1 MNYFYMNDFPLS
13 IAKGGKETQLRFV
26 VNVAKGVFDNVFNLQ
41 DEDAP
46 SPKKEDL
53 IHFFGDS
60 PLFYYTMKLLE
71 GSGVKPKYI
80 ISPNF
85 YRRKSILYKIL
96 KFLPKKIPNWYSER
110 KQMYELVDS
119 IVVNSKLEKHYLT
132 SIFGSQI
139 VNKISIIY
147 NTFDQRSMIKI
158 RETQNPNFKHPYYL
172 MVSHLNR
179 RKNIFNLLLASDK
192 IYQKHNLRLIIVG
205 CLRFF
210 DPKDQVNF
218 LEMVEER
225 EWVEYL
231 GSKDRNEVVNLMVN
245 SEFHILPS
253 FIESPGISNLEAISL
268 GKKIVVGDFPILHEY
283 FSKNTVFTGFK
294 AKQIERSVDEILS
307 IEFEP
312 VDLSFCSSKTIATQ
326 YKNLLLNE

>member
-1 MNYFYMNDFPLS
+1 MNDFPLS

-26 VNVAKGVFDNVFNLQ
+26 SSVAKGIYDNVFNLQ
-41 DEDAP
+41 DENAP
-46 SPKKEDL
+46 SPKKEDT

-60 PLFYYTMKLLE
+60 PIFYYTIKLLE
-71 GSGVKPKYI
+71 GSGVKAKYV

-85 YRRKSILYKIL
+85 YRQRSSFYKIL
-96 KFLPKKIPNWYSER
+96 KLLPKKIPNWYSER
-110 KQMYELVDS
+110 KLMYKSVDS
-119 IVVNSKLEKHYLT
+119 IVVNSKLERQYLLD
-132 SIFGSQI
+132 IFGSPLS
-139 VNKISIIY
+139 NKIRIIY
-147 NTFDQRSMIKI
+147 NTFDQKSKI
-158 RETQNPNFKHPYYL
+158 TTEKTPGLDYKNPYYL

-192 IYQKHNLRLIIVG
+192 IYQKHNLRLIVVG
-205 CLRFF
+205 GLRFF
-210 DPKDQVNF
+210 DPKDKVNF
-218 LEMVEER
+218 LKMVEDR

-231 GSKDRNEVVNLMVN
+231 GEKDNDEVAHLMVN

-253 FIESPGISNLEAISL
+253 FIESPGISNLEAITL

-283 FSKNTVFTGFK
+283 FSKNTIFTGFN

-312 VDLSFCSSKTIATQ
+312 VDLSFCSSETIAAQ
-326 YKNLLLNE
+326 YKNLFLNELYQ